1 MKLKKTSANLML
13 VAVTVLW
20 GSGFIVTK
28 MALDQNATT
37 GLINIARGLI
47 FALLIFIIFF
57 KRITKMT
64 GKEFFKGFFAGA
76 LNSFA
81 FILQTVAMQYT
92 TPSNAA
98 FFTITNVLMVP
109 FIVWVFYKIRP
120 SLKIFGA
127 VGVCLVGMAILT
139 GFWGDNATVNKG
151 DALALAGAF
160 MFALSIAYISN
171 SAKNVDY
178 SIIAFWLGITQAIGG
193 IIYFV
198 FFENA
203 AIISIDWMKVFPML
217 LYLGLFP
224 SFVAQ
229 TGQVIAQQNTT
240 ATSAALILTLE
251 AVFGSIFSVIFG
263 FDRLTLSLFIGGSLI
278 MLSLVISEI
287 RFPQKPRDL

>member
-1 MKLKKTSANLML
+1 MKLKKSSANLML
-13 VAVTVLW
+13 MVVTVLW
-20 GSGFIVTK
+20 GSGFVVTK
-28 MALDQNATT
+28 MALDLNTST
-37 GLINIARGLI
+37 GLINMVRGLI
-47 FALLIFIIFF
+47 FALLTFLIFF
-57 KRITKMT
+57 KRITKMK
-64 GKEFFKGFFAGA
+64 GKELFKGFFAGS
-76 LNSFA
+76 LNSLA

-139 GFWGDNATVNKG
+139 GFFGEKTTINKG
-151 DALALAGAF
+151 DWLALAGAF

-171 SAKNVDY
+171 SAKEVDY
-178 SIIAFWLGITQAIGG
+178 SIIAFWLGVTQAIGG
-193 IIYFV
+193 IIYFA

-203 AIISIDWMKVFPML
+203 AIASLDWLKVAPML

-229 TGQVIAQQNTT
+229 TGQVIAQQNTS
-240 ATSAALILTLE
+240 ATTAALIMTLE
-251 AVFGSIFSVIFG
+251 AVFGSIFSVLFG

-278 MLSLVISEI
+278 MLSLAISEI
-287 RFPQKPRDL
+287 RFTKKPSL

>member
-1 MKLKKTSANLML
+1 MKLKKSSANLML
-13 VAVTVLW
+13 MVVTVLW
-20 GSGFIVTK
+20 GSGFVVTK
-28 MALDQNATT
+28 MALDLNAST
-37 GLINIARGLI
+37 GLINMVRGVV
-47 FALLIFIIFF
+47 FALVTFAIFF
-57 KRITKMT
+57 KRITKMK
-64 GKEFFKGFFAGA
+64 GKELFKGFFAGS
-76 LNSFA
+76 LNSLA

-139 GFWGDNATVNKG
+139 GFFGENTTINKG
-151 DALALAGAF
+151 DWLALSGAF

-171 SAKNVDY
+171 SAKEVDY
-178 SIIAFWLGITQAIGG
+178 SIIAFWLGVTQAIGG
-193 IIYFV
+193 IIFFT

-203 AIISIDWMKVFPML
+203 QVASLDWLKVAPLL
-217 LYLGLFP
+217 LYLALFP

-229 TGQVIAQQNTT
+229 TGQVIAQQNTS
-240 ATSAALILTLE
+240 ATSAALIMTLE

-263 FDRLTLSLFIGGSLI
+263 FDRFTLSLFIGGSLI

-287 RFPQKPRDL
+287 RFPRKPRV

>member
-1 MKLKKTSANLML
+1 ML

-139 GFWGDNATVNKG
+139 GFWGDNATGNKG

-203 AIISIDWMKVFPML
+203 AKISIDWMKVFPML

-240 ATSAALILTLE
+240 ATSAALIMTLE

>member
-1 MKLKKTSANLML
+1 
-13 VAVTVLW
+13 
-20 GSGFIVTK
+20 
-28 MALDQNATT
+28 
-37 GLINIARGLI
+37 
-47 FALLIFIIFF
+47 
-57 KRITKMT
+57 
-64 GKEFFKGFFAGA
+64 
-76 LNSFA
+76 
-81 FILQTVAMQYT
+81 
-92 TPSNAA
+92 
-98 FFTITNVLMVP
+98 
-109 FIVWVFYKIRP
+109 
-120 SLKIFGA
+120 
-127 VGVCLVGMAILT
+127 
-139 GFWGDNATVNKG
+139 
-151 DALALAGAF
+151 

-240 ATSAALILTLE
+240 ATSAALIMTLE